1 MFGKNIDGSA
11 ITKETCH
18 PWILAK
24 KVIFVQDV
32 LWESCSKTYFEQL
45 SQSMFCKNIDALA
58 IAKVHVILATE
69 VRSQNVKHDFF
80 FLFFSWRA
88 NSEWRMWLFFFLSIL
103 LFFFGALIANDE
115 QGFLSFILSF
125 FFFWRANSEWRR

>member
-18 PWILAK
+18 PWIMGK
-24 KVIFVQDV
+24 NVIFIQDI

-69 VRSQNVKHDFF
+69 VRSRNAKHDFF
-80 FLFFSWRA
+80 SSFFPGARIA
-88 NSEWRMWLFFFLSIL
+88 NGECGPFFLSL
-103 LFFFGALIANDE
+103 FSSFFFFGARIANGE
-115 QGFLSFILSF
+115 G
-125 FFFWRANSEWRR
+125 N

>member
-69 VRSQNVKHDFF
+69 VRSRNAKHDFF

-88 NSEWRMWLFFFLSIL
+88 NSEWRMWLFFFLSFL
-103 LFFFGALIANDE
+103 LFFLARE
-115 QGFLSFILSF
+115 
-125 FFFWRANSEWRR
+125 

>member
-69 VRSQNVKHDFF
+69 VRSRNAKHDFF
-80 FLFFSWRA
+80 SSFFPGARIA
-88 NSEWRMWLFFFLSIL
+88 NGECGFFLS
-103 LFFFGALIANDE
+103 LF
-115 QGFLSFILSF
+115 SSF
-125 FFFWRANSEWRR
+125 FLARE